1 MNILLH
7 APRARESWKHDLVSR
22 LAELAPDVQVREW
35 PHPGDHAPGA
45 PVPGDHAPEDLGAI
59 EIAIIGPAPPAEL
72 WDRLPNLR
80 WVMGLGAGVDN
91 LVPAVPPHIA
101 LTRIVDPFLTA
112 DMTQYVLYHVLRYH
126 RGFDAYVADQ
136 ARRVWQ
142 QRSYPR
148 PSERTV
154 GVLGLGE
161 LGSDVATHLGNLGF
175 VVLGWSRTQK
185 ELPGVTALCGAQG
198 FHDVLA
204 KSQIVICLL
213 PRTPDT
219 ENLIDAG
226 ALARLPVGS
235 YLINASR
242 GALVVEADLLAALD
256 SGHLAGATLDVFR
269 HEPLPPDHALWS
281 HPRVTV
287 TPHIASLT
295 HPASVAALLAA
306 NLRRYRAGQ
315 PLHQLVNRT
324 RQY

>member
-7 APRARESWKHDLVSR
+7 APRARESWKHDLLSR
-22 LAELAPDVQVREW
+22 LAELVPDVQVRQW
-35 PHPGDHAPGA
+35 PDPDARGGDFAVDDA
-45 PVPGDHAPEDLGAI
+45 RDI
-59 EIAIIGPAPPAEL
+59 EIAIMGPAPPAEL
-72 WDRLPNLR
+72 WALLPGLR

-91 LVPAVPPHIA
+91 LVASVPPHIA
-101 LTRIVDPFLTA
+101 LTRIVDSYLTA

-136 ARRVWQ
+136 AGRAWQ
-142 QRSYPR
+142 QRPYPR

-161 LGSDVATHLGNLGF
+161 LGADAATHLASLGF
-175 VVLGWSRTQK
+175 AVLGWSRTQK
-185 ELPGVTALCGAQG
+185 QLPGVTSLYGADG
-198 FHDVLA
+198 FHDVLE
-204 KSQIVICLL
+204 KSQILICLL

-219 ENLIDAG
+219 ENLIDAR
-226 ALARLPVGS
+226 ALARMPAGS

-269 HEPLPPDHALWS
+269 HEPLPPDHPLWT

-287 TPHIASLT
+287 TPHLASLT
-295 HPASVAALLAA
+295 HPASVAALFAA
-306 NLRRYRAGQ
+306 NLRRYLAGQ
-315 PLHQLVNRT
+315 PLHQLVDRE